1 MKTDKETMPIVLGM
15 DGNDWDGPWMNRQQ
29 ILSRLALRGWQVIYS
44 TGALNWYERTSSCW
58 KDASIFGSFS
68 IKDNVIV
75 DQPGKM
81 PFRYEKYNMFDK
93 CSRKYQSYRLLSKI
107 SNLKKRRKLLL
118 HIFNPSYFD
127 YVQYL
132 NPDFLVFHIRD
143 AYSKGGNWTQHH
155 QNQYDNLLKKADLV
169 IFSDRQLL
177 DLIPLSL
184 RFKAHELQNG
194 ADTVAFENGHHHPE
208 PQDIA
213 VIPHPRIGYV
223 GRMSL
228 KFDWEIL
235 YDLALQHQDWHWV
248 LVGEIIHA
256 GNSQNERLA
265 LKCLELSNVHWL
277 GVKKH
282 TDLPKY
288 VAHCD
293 VNILLY
299 RTGCGLGEWAQ
310 YGSPLKLHEY
320 LATGNPVVGSD
331 IPSIQRFS
339 DVVAIASA
347 EANSW
352 DKALVDAVNNGGV
365 GDRNKRI
372 ATARLNSWDLR
383 VDQLESLYFSMIQKH
398 LNS

>member
-1 MKTDKETMPIVLGM
+1 MKTDKETMPIVIGM
-15 DGNDWDGPWMNRQQ
+15 DANDWDGPWMNRQQ
-29 ILSRLALRGWQVIYS
+29 ILSRLALRGWQVVYS
-44 TGALNWYERTSSCW
+44 TGALNWYKRTSPSW
-58 KDASIFGSFS
+58 KNASIFGSFS
-68 IKDNVIV
+68 IKDNVII
-75 DQPGKM
+75 DQPGKIL
-81 PFRYEKYNMFDK
+81 FRYEKYDMLDK

-107 SNLKKRRKLLL
+107 NNLKRRRLLL

-143 AYSKGGNWTQHH
+143 AYSKAGNWTQHH
-155 QNQYDNLLKKADLV
+155 QNQYDNLLEKADLV
-169 IFSDRQLL
+169 IVSDRELL
-177 DLIPLSL
+177 NLIPSSL
-184 RFKAHELQNG
+184 RFKACELQNG
-194 ADTVAFENGHHHPE
+194 ADTAAFENGYSHPE

-213 VIPHPRIGYV
+213 VIPHPRIGYI

-256 GNSQNERLA
+256 GNGQNERLA

-288 VAHCD
+288 VAYCD
-293 VNILLY
+293 VNTLLY
-299 RTGCGLGEWAQ
+299 RTRSGLGEWAQ

-320 LATGNPVVGSD
+320 LATGNPVVGSN

-347 EANSW
+347 KASSW
-352 DKALVDAVNNGGV
+352 DKALIDAVNNGGV

-398 LNS
+398 SNS